1 VDGFCRDLL
10 LNLVRKSHPCTEWYI
25 IKKVLGFYEDTVPIG
40 MKNIQ
45 HTALQDS
52 HSEAPAAPRKTGRPR
67 TFDADQALD
76 QAMKVF
82 WEKGYEGAS
91 LPELTEAMGMNRP
104 SLYSVFG
111 NKENLFHL
119 ALERYALPREQL
131 FAAALA
137 QPTARAVVEY
147 FLYHN
152 ADGQTESNQPHG
164 CLVINGAL
172 ACSDDAKPIRDELVA
187 HRANNEGRLRAINPE
202 NGFFGV
208 APGTGYSNTP
218 NAMAA
223 LGLARPRRLPMVR
236 GTG

>member
-1 VDGFCRDLL
+1 
-10 LNLVRKSHPCTEWYI
+10 
-25 IKKVLGFYEDTVPIG
+25 

-45 HTALQDS
+45 QAPSLTPPADL
-52 HSEAPAAPRKTGRPR
+52 PAAPRKSGRPR

-119 ALERYALPREQL
+119 ALQRYALPREQL

-137 QPTARAVVEY
+137 QPTAREAVAY
-147 FLYHN
+147 FLQHT
-152 ADGQTESNQPHG
+152 ADSQTESNQPHG

-172 ACSDDAKPIRDELVA
+172 VCSDESRPIRDELIAV
-187 HRANNEGRLRAINPE
+187 RADNEGRLRERLLQAKKDGDLPADTCA
-202 NGFFGV
+202 GQ
-208 APGTGYSNTP
+208 
-218 NAMAA
+218 
-223 LGLARPRRLPMVR
+223 LARYVMTVSNGMAVQAAAGATRQQLHEVVALVMR
-236 GTG
+236 GWPS

>member
-1 VDGFCRDLL
+1 
-10 LNLVRKSHPCTEWYI
+10 
-25 IKKVLGFYEDTVPIG
+25 

-45 HTALQDS
+45 HADLQDS
-52 HSEAPAAPRKTGRPR
+52 HSAAPGVPRKSGRPR

-104 SLYSVFG
+104 SLYSVFADTL
-111 NKENLFHL
+111 NLYHL

-147 FLYHN
+147 FLQHN
-152 ADGQTESNQPHG
+152 ADSQTESNQPHG

-172 ACSDDAKPIRDELVA
+172 ACSDESRPIRDELIAV
-187 HRANNEGRLRAINPE
+187 RADNEGRLRERLVQAKKDGDLPADTCA
-202 NGFFGV
+202 GQ
-208 APGTGYSNTP
+208 
-218 NAMAA
+218 
-223 LGLARPRRLPMVR
+223 LARYVMTVSNGMAVQAAAGATRQQLHEVVALVMR
-236 GTG
+236 GWPS

>member
-1 VDGFCRDLL
+1 
-10 LNLVRKSHPCTEWYI
+10 
-25 IKKVLGFYEDTVPIG
+25 

-45 HTALQDS
+45 HADLQGS
-52 HSEAPAAPRKTGRPR
+52 HSDTPAAPRKTGRPR

-147 FLYHN
+147 FLQHN
-152 ADGQTESNQPHG
+152 ADSQTQSNQPHG

-172 ACSDDAKPIRDELVA
+172 ACSDDARPIRDELIA
-187 HRANNEGRLRAINPE
+187 HRANNEGRLRDRLLRAREEGDLPVDACA
-202 NGFFGV
+202 GQ
-208 APGTGYSNTP
+208 
-218 NAMAA
+218 
-223 LGLARPRRLPMVR
+223 LARYVMTVSNGMAVQAAAGATRQQLREVVALVLR
-236 GTG
+236 GWPS

>member
-1 VDGFCRDLL
+1 
-10 LNLVRKSHPCTEWYI
+10 
-25 IKKVLGFYEDTVPIG
+25 

-45 HTALQDS
+45 HADLQDS
-52 HSEAPAAPRKTGRPR
+52 HSAAPAAPRKTGRPR

-147 FLYHN
+147 FLQHN
-152 ADGQTESNQPHG
+152 ADSQTESNQPHG

-172 ACSDDAKPIRDELVA
+172 ACSDDARPIRDELIA
-187 HRANNEGRLRAINPE
+187 HRANNEGRLRDRLLRARDEGDLPADACA
-202 NGFFGV
+202 GQ
-208 APGTGYSNTP
+208 
-218 NAMAA
+218 
-223 LGLARPRRLPMVR
+223 LARYVMTVSNGMAVQAAAGATRQQLHEVVALVLR
-236 GTG
+236 GWPS

>member
-1 VDGFCRDLL
+1 
-10 LNLVRKSHPCTEWYI
+10 
-25 IKKVLGFYEDTVPIG
+25 

-45 HTALQDS
+45 HADLQDS
-52 HSEAPAAPRKTGRPR
+52 HSAAPAVPRKSGRPR

-111 NKENLFHL
+111 NKEKLFHL
-119 ALERYALPREQL
+119 ALQRYALPREQL
-131 FAAALA
+131 FAAALV
-137 QPTARAVVEY
+137 QPTAREVVDY
-147 FLYHN
+147 FLRHN

-172 ACSDDAKPIRDELVA
+172 ACSDESRPIRDELIAV
-187 HRANNEGRLRAINPE
+187 RADNEGRLARYVMTVS
-202 NGFFGV
+202 NGMAVQAAAGATRQQLHEVV
-208 APGTGYSNTP
+208 ALV
-218 NAMAA
+218 M
-223 LGLARPRRLPMVR
+223 R
-236 GTG
+236 GWPS